1 MGHSS
6 PGPLR
11 TVVQAEDWSDLA
23 RCRGM
28 DPDVFFGRNLT
39 EARTAIRTCDRC
51 EVRQQCLEYAVVEGI
66 EIGVWGGL
74 TERQRRA
81 YVRQLGGRRLAS

>member
-1 MGHSS
+1 MVATQVGVARR
-6 PGPLR
+6 G
-11 TVVQAEDWSDLA
+11 TEVEDWSGLA

-51 EVRQQCLEYAVVEGI
+51 EVRAQCLEYAVTEGI
-66 EIGVWGGL
+66 DIGVWGGL

-81 YVRQLGGRRLAS
+81 YVRQRGRLAS

>member
-1 MGHSS
+1 MA
-6 PGPLR
+6 R
-11 TVVQAEDWSDLA
+11 TRVGTAGAVGDVDDWTDLA

-39 EARTAIRTCDRC
+39 EARQAIRTCDRC
-51 EVRQQCLEYAVVEGI
+51 DVRQACLDYAVAENI

-81 YVRQLGGRRLAS
+81 YVRQLGRRLAS

>member
-1 MGHSS
+1 MGDTTTA
-6 PGPLR
+6 GPR
-11 TVVQAEDWSDLA
+11 RRIVQPEDWSDLA

-28 DPDVFFGRNLT
+28 DPEVFFGRNLT

-51 EVRQQCLEYAVVEGI
+51 EVRQQCLEYAVAERI

-81 YVRQLGGRRLAS
+81 YIRQLGQRRIA

>member
-1 MGHSS
+1 MG
-6 PGPLR
+6 
-11 TVVQAEDWSDLA
+11 QARLGQPRRVTFVEDWSDLA

-28 DPDVFFGRNLT
+28 DPEAFFGRNLT
-39 EARTAIRTCDRC
+39 EARAAIRTCDRC
-51 EVRQQCLEYAVVEGI
+51 EVRQQCLDYAVSEGI

-81 YVRQLGGRRLAS
+81 YVRNMGRRRMAS

>member
-1 MGHSS
+1 MAQA
-6 PGPLR
+6 PGSR
-11 TVVQAEDWSDLA
+11 RHMAAVEDWSDLA

-39 EARTAIRTCDRC
+39 EARAAIRTCDRC
-51 EVRQQCLEYAVVEGI
+51 EVRQHCLDYAVEQQI

-81 YVRQLGGRRLAS
+81 YVRNRNRRLAS

>member
-1 MGHSS
+1 MAQASMGQA
-6 PGPLR
+6 GR
-11 TVVQAEDWSDLA
+11 VVHVEDWTDLA

-51 EVRQQCLEYAVVEGI
+51 EVRQQCLDYAVDQQI

-81 YVRQLGGRRLAS
+81 YVRNRNRRLAS

>member
-1 MGHSS
+1 MGHTTAGS
-6 PGPLR
+6 LR
-11 TVVQAEDWSDLA
+11 TIVQPEDWSDLA

-28 DPDVFFGRNLT
+28 DPEVFFGRNLT

-51 EVRQQCLEYAVVEGI
+51 EVRQQCLEYAVAEGI

-81 YVRQLGGRRLAS
+81 YIRQLGQRRIA

>member
-1 MGHSS
+1 MAQAPTG
-6 PGPLR
+6 PGR
-11 TVVQAEDWSDLA
+11 RVVHVEDWTDLA

-51 EVRQQCLEYAVVEGI
+51 EVRQQCLDYAVAQQI

-81 YVRQLGGRRLAS
+81 YVRNRNRRLAS

>member
-1 MGHSS
+1 MGHTSTA
-6 PGPLR
+6 PFG
-11 TVVQAEDWSDLA
+11 TVVHAEDWSDLA

-39 EARTAIRTCDRC
+39 EARAAIRTCDRC
-51 EVRQQCLEYAVVEGI
+51 EVRQQCLDYAVSERI

-81 YVRQLGGRRLAS
+81 YVRQLGHRRMAS

>member
-1 MGHSS
+1 MGHTRSGS
-6 PGPLR
+6 RGAIR
-11 TVVQAEDWSDLA
+11 YAEDWTDLA

-28 DPDVFFGRNLT
+28 DPDGFFGRNLT
-39 EARTAIRTCDRC
+39 EARTAIRICDRC
-51 EVRQQCLEYAVVEGI
+51 EVRKECLDYAVAEGI

-81 YVRQLGGRRLAS
+81 YVRQLERRLAG

>member
-1 MGHSS
+1 MADSGAGS
-6 PGPLR
+6 R
-11 TVVQAEDWSDLA
+11 RVVVEPEDWSDLA

-28 DPDVFFGRNLT
+28 DPEVFFGRNLT

-51 EVRQQCLEYAVVEGI
+51 EVRQACLEYAVAEGI

-81 YVRQLGGRRLAS
+81 YVRQTGRRLAS